1 MVDSVEYQYIDGE
14 EKINFN
20 QDISFKQCILNHLAK
35 ISSICSKEIA
45 EGYWERRP
53 VSVGSTTEFI
63 EKWHEDTREA
73 YCNSIKYLY
82 ILLEPFFTQE
92 KIEITFNLANNMDIK
107 DKLEQADKTF
117 LEISRL
123 LNTKNYLEGG
133 VIRDVGRRTS
143 K

>member
-1 MVDSVEYQYIDGE
+1 MADNVEFIDGE

-20 QDISFKQCILNHLAK
+20 QDISFKQCILNHLSK

-82 ILLEPFFTQE
+82 ILLEPYFTKE
-92 KIEITFNLANNMDIK
+92 SITITFNLANDLNIQ
-107 DKLEQADKTF
+107 DKITQADKTF

-123 LNTKNYLEGG
+123 LNKKNYFEGG
-133 VIRDVGRRTS
+133 VLRDYGRRA